1 MSDKQNTEAR
11 TSVGAHLKRLR
22 EEKNLTIAEVSA
34 RLYLQPDVIEALEQ
48 DDHES
53 LPTGTYAY
61 GYLQNYAK
69 LLDTPAD
76 LVVAMYKEDIDVSA
90 QPEPAREV
98 APEPN
103 PEQSNKWPYTLL
115 YLIIFVAILLPLTW
129 WWSQHI
135 LEPAAPGGTGRNA
148 AAPLVLSYPIT
159 IVEHPDTPYYRA
171 PNMEQAGAEVV
182 APQITGEQTTVSQAG
197 AAQTQ
202 RTQIATAD
210 KEFETA
216 ASAYEQNTITTGIG
230 PDSIRIVL
238 TEECWIEI
246 FDAGN
251 EKIFYDLA
259 RPGQTL
265 ELNGT
270 APFSVLL
277 GNWAAAIVEFNNL
290 PFDTTP
296 HRSRI
301 GMARFVL
308 GEDQ

>member
-1 MSDKQNTEAR
+1 MSDKQTTETR
-11 TSVGAHLKRLR
+11 TSVGVYLRSLR
-22 EEKNLTIAEVSA
+22 EEKNLTIAEVA
-34 RLYLQPDVIEALEQ
+34 TRLYLLPRVIEALEQ

-53 LPTGTYAY
+53 LPSGTYVY

-69 LLDTPAD
+69 LLDTPVD
-76 LVVAMYKEDIDVSA
+76 RVVAMYKEDIEISEQAEPVTEV
-90 QPEPAREV
+90 QPELKPV
-98 APEPN
+98 
-103 PEQSNKWPYTLL
+103 QTNKWPYTIL
-115 YLIIFVAILLPLTW
+115 YIVIFISILAPITW
-129 WWSQHI
+129 WWSQYG
-135 LEPAAPGGTGRNA
+135 LERTPQSG
-148 AAPLVLSYPIT
+148 LDYPIT

-171 PNMEQAGAEVV
+171 PNTEQVEQEHAAAGEVAE
-182 APQITGEQTTVSQAG
+182 PQTVGQQATESQPPEA
-197 AAQTQ
+197 
-202 RTQIATAD
+202 QIANTEKD
-210 KEFETA
+210 IEA
-216 ASAYEQNTITTGIG
+216 APSTYDENTITTGIG

-238 TEECWIEI
+238 LEECWIEI

-277 GNWAAAIVEFNNL
+277 GNGAVATVEFNNL

>member
-1 MSDKQNTEAR
+1 MSDKQNTETR
-11 TSVGAHLKRLR
+11 NSVGVYLRSLR
-22 EEKNLTIAEVSA
+22 EEKNLTIAEVA
-34 RLYLQPDVIEALEQ
+34 TRLYLLPRVIEALEQ
-48 DDHES
+48 DDHEN
-53 LPTGTYAY
+53 LPAGTYVY

-69 LLDTPAD
+69 LLDIPAD
-76 LVVAMYKEDIDVSA
+76 RVVAMYKEDSVSTE
-90 QPEPAREV
+90 QQEPVPEVPPEPK
-98 APEPN
+98 
-103 PEQSNKWPYTLL
+103 PEQTNKWPYTIL
-115 YLIIFVAILLPLTW
+115 YLVIFISILAPLTW
-129 WWSQHI
+129 WWSQYG
-135 LEPAAPGGTGRNA
+135 LERITPDMTAGRNLRGSD
-148 AAPLVLSYPIT
+148 APPSEQPDPPTDEV
-159 IVEHPDTPYYRA
+159 HPDTSSQRL
-171 PNMEQAGAEVV
+171 PNTEPWEGQAEEPAKGQ
-182 APQITGEQTTVSQAG
+182 QIQEGGKPDT
-197 AAQTQ
+197 
-202 RTQIATAD
+202 D
-210 KEFETA
+210 KDPENDPSTYDE
-216 ASAYEQNTITTGIG
+216 NTITTGIG

-277 GNWAAAIVEFNNL
+277 GNGVAAIVEFNNL